1 MAITLSNST
10 NNTNTSQ
17 RSNISLTNNT
27 TNTTITNTSQ
37 RSTISLTKGA
47 NLSLTKEAPGLKN
60 LLVGLGWDVNGY
72 DGGDDFDLDVS
83 VFMLGADGKVPSNDE
98 FIFFNQKV
106 HKSGAVEHTGDNRTG
121 AGDGDDETIKIDLS
135 KMPSNIE
142 KIAFTV
148 TIYDAINRRQTF
160 GQVEN
165 SYIRILNEENN
176 EEIVRYDLV
185 EDFSI
190 ENAMVV
196 GELYRHN
203 GEWKFKAV
211 GAGFA
216 NNLEGLTNKYGVIL
230 G

>member
-10 NNTNTSQ
+10 NNTNTTQ
-17 RSNISLTNNT
+17 RSN
-27 TNTTITNTSQ
+27 
-37 RSTISLTKGA
+37 ISLTKGA
-47 NLSLTKEAPGLKN
+47 NLSLTKEAPGLNN

-72 DGGDDFDLDVS
+72 DGGCDFDLDVS

-106 HKSGAVEHTGDNRTG
+106 HKSGSVEHTGDNRTG
-121 AGDGDDETIKIDLS
+121 IGTGDDEIIKVDLS
-135 KMPSNIE
+135 KVPSNIE

-148 TIYDAINRRQTF
+148 TIYDAVNRRQTF

-165 SYIRILNEENN
+165 SYIRIVNEDNN
-176 EEIVRYDLV
+176 QEIVRYDLV

-196 GELYRHN
+196 GELYRYN

-211 GAGFA
+211 GSGFA

-230 G
+230 GQ